1 MYEALAIEQIGIAV
15 FFVILSFLLLAVFIP
30 RRSYTYRKVLAD
42 LYIAG
47 RIRQL
52 ATEDKIDLTIENE
65 LFKKYCKKQRIEEQ
79 DLDNTIEEDMQD
91 RITDKQVKK

>member
-30 RRSYTYRKVLAD
+30 RRSYTYRKVLTD
-42 LYIAG
+42 LYVAG